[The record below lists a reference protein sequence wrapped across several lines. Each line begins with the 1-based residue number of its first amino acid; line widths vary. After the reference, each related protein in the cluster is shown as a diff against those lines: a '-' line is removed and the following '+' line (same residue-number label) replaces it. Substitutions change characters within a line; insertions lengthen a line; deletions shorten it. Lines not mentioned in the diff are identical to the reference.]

1 MNPQVTK
8 KSNYE
13 IVFNKFR
20 EQFLQSP
27 QEQIADKIGAKIDGE
42 YVYLPFFGEIC
53 RISRRT
59 GNITGNEGR
68 TVPVAER
75 LTIMHH
81 FYYCQKFAGE
91 GTRMVPFREIKEAAV
106 FEKAYEKAALEPLKK
121 YFAGCPCKLLEAGIK
136 MGGTKE
142 KYGDVSVRIQAF
154 PKINLTYIFW
164 DGDEEF
170 PPSANILFDNTSSQW
185 THPESIPTL
194 AQIGT
199 EKLIQIA
206 EGKES
211 LR

>member
-8 KSNYE
+8 ESNYE

-27 QEQIADKIGAKIDGE
+27 QEQIADKIGAKIDEE
-42 YVYLPFFGEIC
+42 YIYLPFFGEIC
-53 RISRRT
+53 RIRRRT
-59 GNITGNEGR
+59 GDITGNEGR
-68 TVPVAER
+68 IVPVTER

-81 FYYCQKFAGE
+81 LHYCQKFAGE

-121 YFAGCPCKLLEAGIK
+121 YFAGRPYKLLEAGKK
-136 MGGTKE
+136 MGGIEE
-142 KYGDVSVRIQAF
+142 KYGDVSIRIHAF
-154 PKINLTYIFW
+154 PKISLTYIFW

-170 PPSANILFDNTSSQW
+170 PPSANILFDNTISQW